1 MKNLNETMK
10 LFVEHKPEFL
20 DILGFESCSYNDANE
35 TYSCVFNPSSSL
47 THSNGTIVQGGFV
60 AGMLDS
66 AMAQFI

>member
-47 THSNGTIVQGGFV
+47 SSCS
-60 AGMLDS
+60 LS
-66 AMAQFI
+66 FIGKRFSYPLMFSLLVT